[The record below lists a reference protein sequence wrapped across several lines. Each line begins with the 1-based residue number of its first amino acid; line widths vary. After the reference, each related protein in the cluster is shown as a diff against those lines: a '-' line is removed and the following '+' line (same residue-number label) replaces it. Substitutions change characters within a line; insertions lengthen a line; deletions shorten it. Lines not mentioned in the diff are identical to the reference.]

1 MFIKKRNILNIL
13 IILVTFTLVSACG
26 DFSSFVPKKDS
37 GSNENIDPDGDG
49 DTGGDGGGD
58 GGDDGGTGGDGGGT
72 GGDGGDTGGDGGDTG
87 GDGGDTGGDGTIG
100 DNNSIF
106 KPANKDLYFGRT
118 YLNVDEQKAYDLALA
133 TMLDNYSLIITNDGT
148 GGRIKIDLGKN
159 KILNIKYN
167 EQLKKIISFME
178 QDEARLF
185 HISSNSPMA
194 NPSGFGYKYKTDTYG
209 NITEFYIRTHR
220 AYLNYEKY
228 RDDMKTIELR
238 VSAIIKSIGDT
249 SKLTKPQIIRKLHE
263 EYLATVAYGGM
274 NFSSAGNITGSFLA
288 PIPTDYFKRYL
299 VICDGYS
306 RSMLYLLQ
314 RLEFKAIYIIGMTPE
329 GFHAWN
335 KVSINGKW
343 YNLDSTWDDSMTLNS
358 TSSRKE
364 HFLKSDADFSPIHPK
379 PQIDSTGKK
388 TGYLPFGVNMPKSA
402 NKSLTPAEYN

>member
-1 MFIKKRNILNIL
+1 MMKTVIFNIFLVLGFLIL
-13 IILVTFTLVSACG
+13 ITSCAENSAFMPNG
-26 DFSSFVPKKDS
+26 DNSSSED
-37 GSNENIDPDGDG
+37 GS
-49 DTGGDGGGD
+49 TGG
-58 GGDDGGTGGDGGGT
+58 DGGTGGDGSTGGDTGT
-72 GGDGGDTGGDGGDTG
+72 GGDGS
-87 GDGGDTGGDGTIG
+87 TGGDGTIG
-100 DNNSIF
+100 DNNAIF
-106 KPANKDLYFGRT
+106 KPANKELYFGRAN
-118 YLNVDEQKAYDLALA
+118 LNTDEQKAYDLALK
-133 TMLDNYSLIITNDGT
+133 TMLDNYSSIVTNDGA
-148 GGRIKIDLGKN
+148 GGRVKIDLGKN

-167 EQLKKIISFME
+167 EQLKKIVSFIE

-194 NPSGFGYKYKTDTYG
+194 NPSGFGYTYKKDAYG
-209 NITEFYIRTHR
+209 NITEFYIRIHR
-220 AYLNYEKY
+220 TYLSYEKY
-228 RDDMKTIELR
+228 RDDMKTIELK

-249 SKLTKPQIIRKLHE
+249 SKLTKPQIVRKLHE

-288 PIPTDYFKRYL
+288 PISTDYFKRYL

-314 RLEFKAIYIIGMTPE
+314 RLGLKAIYIIGMTPE

-335 KVSINGKW
+335 KVELNGEW

-379 PQIDSTGKK
+379 PQIDSVGKK
-388 TGYLPFGVNMPKSA
+388 TGYLPFGVNLPASA
-402 NKSLTPAEYN
+402 NKSLTPQEYN